1 NEASQTCHVRQ
12 LRAMVPSRGDLVLR
26 ANQQRLQ
33 IETTHDSVGRTF
45 QLTIMDS
52 DGTPQVESFK
62 SKKAFEAR
70 LRQLEAELIADAW
83 TPSGSALLPRSPAS
97 LH

>member
-1 NEASQTCHVRQ
+1 MSDSCAPWY
-12 LRAMVPSRGDLVLR
+12 LRRVIWFFER
-26 ANQQRLQ
+26 NQQRLQ
-33 IETTHDSVGRTF
+33 IETTHDRVGRTF

-62 SKKAFEAR
+62 SKKAFETR

>member
-1 NEASQTCHVRQ
+1 MSDSCAPWYLHGVIWFFERNK
-12 LRAMVPSRGDLVLR
+12 
-26 ANQQRLQ
+26 QRLQ

-45 QLTIMDS
+45 QLTIMGS

-83 TPSGSALLPRSPAS
+83 TPSGSALLPRTPAS